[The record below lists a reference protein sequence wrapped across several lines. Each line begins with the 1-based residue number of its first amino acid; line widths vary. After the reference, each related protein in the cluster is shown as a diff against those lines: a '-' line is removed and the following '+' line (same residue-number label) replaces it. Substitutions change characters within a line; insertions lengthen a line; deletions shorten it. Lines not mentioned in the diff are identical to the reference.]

1 MNSWRC
7 IYKFERIFVS
17 IFCNSSNNFLI
28 PRILLLSIHS
38 KAKTSKQLSFSK
50 KIIVPLCIYLLH
62 PRRTLRGIII
72 EGEKLAKRGG
82 IRGIPS
88 GREKK
93 KKRNPGNLTAQG
105 FATKAAAHPSKAHF
119 RIISLMF
126 PWSLIFS
133 RKIVWRIKL
142 RIIDR
147 LHNGLLIK
155 DL

>member
-1 MNSWRC
+1 M
-7 IYKFERIFVS
+7 
-17 IFCNSSNNFLI
+17 
-28 PRILLLSIHS
+28 
-38 KAKTSKQLSFSK
+38 
-50 KIIVPLCIYLLH
+50 YLLFH
-62 PRRTLRGIII
+62 PRRTLRGTII

-88 GREKK
+88 GRKK
-93 KKRNPGNLTAQG
+93 KNPGNLTAQG
-105 FATKAAAHPSKAHF
+105 FATKAHPSKAHF
-119 RIISLMF
+119 RITSLMF